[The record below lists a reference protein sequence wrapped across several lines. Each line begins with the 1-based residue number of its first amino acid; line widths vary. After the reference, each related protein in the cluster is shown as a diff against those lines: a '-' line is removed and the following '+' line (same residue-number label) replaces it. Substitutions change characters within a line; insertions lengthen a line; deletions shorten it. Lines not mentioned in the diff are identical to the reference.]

1 MAFACAGDRSAKFE
15 TEEGRLPLGDSQS
28 GLDVTV
34 RQEASSPSSGATSC
48 GPPTLWMARRAAR
61 RWKYVMAQAVIMED
75 VMATVAKVASLCC
88 GLELLS
94 TMRSIDTMI

>member
-1 MAFACAGDRSAKFE
+1 
-15 TEEGRLPLGDSQS
+15 
-28 GLDVTV
+28 
-34 RQEASSPSSGATSC
+34 
-48 GPPTLWMARRAAR
+48 MARRAAR

-94 TMRSIDTMI
+94 TMRSIDTLI